1 MYVKGLFLSLSF
13 SSLPHFQ
20 AEKLFKAKE
29 VEWNSRLETIE
40 RQKRQQQQQQQQE
53 QPQTTPQSTRP
64 SANVKADSKRESRP
78 RTKARASLD
87 SAMESILDGGAAVGG
102 GGGRGASPT
111 LPPIDDDMRP
121 TEYHQASSLSISERS
136 SRDSGNTLAN
146 WSAA

>member
-1 MYVKGLFLSLSF
+1 VEKIIECRRNVKDE
-13 SSLPHFQ
+13 
-20 AEKLFKAKE
+20 AEKLFKVKE

-40 RQKRQQQQQQQQE
+40 RQTRQQQQQ

-78 RTKARASLD
+78 RTKARASIE
-87 SAMESILDGGAAVGG
+87 SAVESTRGGGGRG

-111 LPPIDDDMRP
+111 LPPVDDVMKP
-121 TEYHQASSLSISERS
+121 TADHHASSLSISERS
-136 SRDSGNTLAN
+136 SRNSDNILAN